1 MIKFDYKPLTR
12 DEMWR
17 AREIELLEA
26 ILEKLTTNQEVKIP
40 DLSVQG
46 VVKTEVKKKA
56 PSKKKEV
63 K

>member
-1 MIKFDYKPLTR
+1 MNKFDYKPLTR

-17 AREIELLEA
+17 AKEIELLEA
-26 ILEKLTTNQEVKIP
+26 ILKALSTNQETTITALEPKP
-40 DLSVQG
+40 
-46 VVKTEVKKKA
+46 EVKKKA

>member
-1 MIKFDYKPLTR
+1 MNIDFKPATR
-12 DEMWR
+12 DEVLH
-17 AREIELLEA
+17 AKQIELLEA

-46 VVKTEVKKKA
+46 IVKTEVKKKA